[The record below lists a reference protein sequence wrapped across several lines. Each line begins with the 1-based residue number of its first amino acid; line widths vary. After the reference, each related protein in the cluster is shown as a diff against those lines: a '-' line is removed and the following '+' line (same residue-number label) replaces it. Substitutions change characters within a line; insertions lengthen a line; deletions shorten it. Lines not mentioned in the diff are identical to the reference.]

1 MATTSVRDHL
11 DDEHSHESE
20 ANGVK
25 SRLRR
30 RFPGL
35 KGRLA
40 DREVQNDVLAA
51 ALIGAAL
58 GVTATLLLRPRRR
71 PRLGDVARDSAGRAR
86 KRGEAW
92 LDALPNGDEIKEKL
106 SEYVETARDGIDR
119 IVDGELRMLRKRI
132 RKQRSRMHL

>member
-1 MATTSVRDHL
+1 MATTARDHL

-40 DREVQNDVLAA
+40 DREVQTDILAA
-51 ALIGAAL
+51 ALIGAVV
-58 GVTATLLLRPRRR
+58 GVTATLLLRPRKS
-71 PRLGDVARDSAGRAR
+71 PRLGDVARETARRAG
-86 KRGEAW
+86 KRTEQW
-92 LDALPNGDEIKEKL
+92 LDGLPNGEEIKEKL
-106 SEYVETARDGIDR
+106 SDYVETAREGIDR
-119 IVDGELRMLRKRI
+119 IVEGELRSLRKRI
-132 RKQRSRMHL
+132 RRERHRLHI